1 MNIEKNFAGKP
12 CKKIYK
18 AMDIN
23 GNAVYKIIW
32 PDGSSTIERGY
43 NAIINP
49 ISNYD
54 KFYKSLSSL
63 YRAK

>member
-1 MNIEKNFAGKP
+1 MDAEKIFAGKP

-23 GNAVYKIIW
+23 GNAVYKVFW
-32 PDGSSTIERGY
+32 PDGTTTIEKGY
-43 NAIINP
+43 NAQVNAP
-49 ISNYD
+49 NNRD